1 MSVIDSMP
9 RSVENGRPSDNGR
22 RTRAGVGLTAPK
34 RLGPTPMFG
43 VHRPATVSA
52 VDDPSLSRHPRPIAD
67 GSDFIRPDAGQIL
80 DALRGVAGD
89 WLRRST
95 WRGAVSLALWCVS
108 SYMVGLITVFGLVAS
123 IATSRI
129 GGTGVAVRASLL
141 RLLAELFNLDR
152 RRIDALSG
160 IRTPPL
166 ALPQPRVGAA
176 PAELQQLWVQSPMRR
191 RLPAFG
197 LIRLP
202 VVTAAAAMAVAWWCG
217 TILGL
222 ELSIRRLELGLH
234 RVHDYFNWRHKVDVL
249 GVALRPWTMP
259 WVEAV
264 IVLVAALA
272 GLVLWPRVQRA
283 LLSADAAFVRELT
296 AWLDGTSTT
305 ELSREV
311 VRLSETRAQAVTA
324 ADAERRRIER
334 DLHDGF
340 QPQLVNIALNLG
352 LARSRL
358 ATDPEGAS
366 ALLDRA
372 HEDAKRATE
381 DLRNIVRGIH
391 PSVLDERGLDAAFSA
406 LAGSSRVRLQID
418 VHLDRRPPREAEG
431 IAYFVVAEAVTN
443 VNKHT
448 NARIATVTV
457 SEIEGSLRVLVQ
469 DDGEGGARSEPGGGL
484 AGLADRIA
492 AVDGTF
498 TVTSPPGGPTW
509 IEARIRCGS

>member
-1 MSVIDSMP
+1 MED
-9 RSVENGRPSDNGR
+9 RS
-22 RTRAGVGLTAPK
+22 
-34 RLGPTPMFG
+34 F
-43 VHRPATVSA
+43 
-52 VDDPSLSRHPRPIAD
+52 SRHPNAIVD

-95 WRGAVSLALWCVS
+95 WRGGASLALWCIG
-108 SYMVGLITVFGLVAS
+108 SYVVGLITIFGLLAS

-129 GGTGVAVRASLL
+129 SGTGVAVRASLL
-141 RLLAELFNLDR
+141 RLLAELISLDR
-152 RRIDALSG
+152 RRMDVFSG
-160 IRTPPL
+160 VRIPPL
-166 ALPQPRVGAA
+166 AVPQTHPGDTPGER
-176 PAELQQLWVQSPMRR
+176 QQAWVQSPMRW
-191 RLPAFG
+191 RLPIFG
-197 LIRLP
+197 LVRIP
-202 VVTAAAAMAVAWWCG
+202 VVTAVAAAEVAWWWG

-234 RVHDYFNWRHKVDVL
+234 RVHDYYQWRVKVHVL
-249 GVALRPWTMP
+249 GVALKPWTLS
-259 WVEAV
+259 WVEAALL
-264 IVLVAALA
+264 LVAALA
-272 GLVLWPRVQRA
+272 ALLLWPRMQRA
-283 LLSADAAFVRELT
+283 LLSLDVAFARELA
-296 AWLDGTSTT
+296 AWLEGTSTT

-311 VRLSETRAQAVTA
+311 VRLSETRAQAVSA

-340 QPQLVNIALNLG
+340 QPQLVNLALNLG

-358 ATDPEGAS
+358 ASDPEAARS
-366 ALLDRA
+366 LIDRA

-406 LAGSSRVRLQID
+406 LAADSGVRLQID
-418 VHLDRRPPREAEG
+418 VHLDDRPPRETEG

-448 NARIATVTV
+448 NAHIATITV

-469 DDGEGGARSEPGGGL
+469 DDGEGGARAEPGGGL

-509 IEARIRCGS
+509 IEARIPCGS

>member
-1 MSVIDSMP
+1 V
-9 RSVENGRPSDNGR
+9 
-22 RTRAGVGLTAPK
+22 
-34 RLGPTPMFG
+34 
-43 VHRPATVSA
+43 
-52 VDDPSLSRHPRPIAD
+52 
-67 GSDFIRPDAGQIL
+67 
-80 DALRGVAGD
+80 
-89 WLRRST
+89 
-95 WRGAVSLALWCVS
+95 
-108 SYMVGLITVFGLVAS
+108 VGLITLLGLVAS

-129 GGTGVAVRASLL
+129 AGTGVAVRASLL
-141 RLLAELFNLDR
+141 RLLAELFKLDR
-152 RRIDALSG
+152 RRIDVLSG
-160 IRTPPL
+160 VRIPPL
-166 ALPQPRVGAA
+166 TLPQPRAGAA
-176 PAELQQLWVQSPMRR
+176 PAEQQQLWVQSPMRR

-202 VVTAAAAMAVAWWCG
+202 VVTTAAAAAVAWWWG

-234 RVHDYFNWRHKVDVL
+234 QVHDYYNWRLKVDVL
-249 GVALRPWTMP
+249 GVALRPWTVS

-264 IVLVAALA
+264 IVLVGALV
-272 GLVLWPRVQRA
+272 GLVLWPRVQRV
-283 LLSADAAFVRELT
+283 LLSADAAFVRELA
-296 AWLDGTSTT
+296 AWLEGTSTT

-340 QPQLVNIALNLG
+340 QPQLVNLALNLG

-358 ATDPEGAS
+358 ATDPEAAS

-406 LAGSSRVRLQID
+406 LAASSRVRLQID

-448 NARIATVTV
+448 KASIATITV

-509 IEARIRCGS
+509 IEARIPCGS